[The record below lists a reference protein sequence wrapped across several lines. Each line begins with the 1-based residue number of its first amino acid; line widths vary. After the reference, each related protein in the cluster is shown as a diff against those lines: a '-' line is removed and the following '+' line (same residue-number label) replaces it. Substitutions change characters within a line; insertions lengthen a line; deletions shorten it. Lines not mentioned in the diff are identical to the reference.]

1 MMLGDLVMVV
11 GKLDERVRQK
21 SDEERVGT
29 LVTVY
34 GDEVEV
40 LFANG
45 EIWRGLRRE
54 VVLHEE

>member
-1 MMLGDLVMVV
+1 MKVGDIVMVV
-11 GKLDERVRQK
+11 GNLDQRVRQK

-29 LVTVY
+29 ITLMY

-40 LFANG
+40 LFENG

-54 VVLHEE
+54 VVKHE